1 MSKTITKA
9 DIVQRLLND
18 KQITAEEAVILLMN
32 TDHQLERKERS
43 WPFPNP
49 WFNVPGMPTGPN
61 PYDIVAKSKDD
72 KSKK

>member
-18 KQITAEEAVILLMN
+18 KQITAEEAVVLLMN

-49 WFNVPGMPTGPN
+49 WFQAPGISTGPN
-61 PYDIVAKSKDD
+61 PYDIVAKTDND
-72 KSKK
+72 KTKK